1 MEDSQ
6 DQHEGNKDAARALMR
21 VRQKLD
27 GYEEGELRSVN
38 GQVILPAPLANHL
51 NVYIVHIQRN
61 ARHEVSFFLW
71 RDDLVFGIF
80 QTKICISKQVVEIPV
95 LTIKYL
101 CFPFYL
107 SGCFIIMFRSGDG
120 IRNDHVL

>member
-1 MEDSQ
+1 METSPEDSQ

-38 GQVILPAPLANHL
+38 GQVILPASLVNHL
-51 NVYIVHIQRN
+51 NVHIIHIQRN

-80 QTKICISKQVVEIPV
+80 QTKICISKQACGDP
-95 LTIKYL
+95 
-101 CFPFYL
+101 CFNHQISVFSLLFEWLLY
-107 SGCFIIMFRSGDG
+107 
-120 IRNDHVL
+120 NHVS